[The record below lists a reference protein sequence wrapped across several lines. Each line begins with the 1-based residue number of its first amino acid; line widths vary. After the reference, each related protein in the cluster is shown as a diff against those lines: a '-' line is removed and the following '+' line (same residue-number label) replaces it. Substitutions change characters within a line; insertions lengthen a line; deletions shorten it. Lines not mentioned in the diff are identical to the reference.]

1 MIVTA
6 SIIGLTLVCIALIY
20 EIVRLKRRLHKV
32 NRYLELANSR
42 IDRLEHNLGQMN
54 WSLRNVRGA
63 A

>member
-6 SIIGLTLVCIALIY
+6 SIFGLTLVCIALIY

-32 NRYLELANSR
+32 NRDLELANSR
-42 IDRLEHNLGQMN
+42 IDRLEHKLGQMN